1 MSSTLFSLYTADLE
15 KKLERGQAGGV
26 VIGNVKIWLLAYADD
41 IVLLAKSPEEMKEMM
56 RRMKRYLEKRDL
68 VLNTNK
74 SKLMVFKKER
84 GTKKK
89 EKWKWGDKEIEEKK
103 SFKYLGYHFQ
113 KNGSTEKHIEDAAK
127 KTKIALKQTWG
138 IGQRTLRNNSMREE

>member
-1 MSSTLFSLYTADLE
+1 
-15 KKLERGQAGGV
+15 
-26 VIGNVKIWLLAYADD
+26 
-41 IVLLAKSPEEMKEMM
+41 M

-74 SKLMVFKKER
+74 SKLMVFKKGR

-103 SFKYLGYHFQ
+103 LQISRIPFPEKRRHRETHRGCGKENDNSIKTNMGNRTENVEKSFDERRMKIYESLARSIMLYAAEIWWWSGAEKLENLQKKYIKWTLGLDY
-113 KNGSTEKHIEDAAK
+113 NTPTYIV
-127 KTKIALKQTWG
+127 LKET
-138 IGQRTLRNNSMREE
+138 

>member
-1 MSSTLFSLYTADLE
+1 MLCVNKSERDSNSTFSLYTADLE
-15 KKLERGQAGGV
+15 EKLERGQAGGV
-26 VIGNVKIWLLAYADD
+26 VIGNVKIWSLAYADD

-74 SKLMVFKKER
+74 SKLMVFKKGR

-103 SFKYLGYHFQ
+103 SFKYLGYHF
-113 KNGSTEKHIEDAAK
+113 
-127 KTKIALKQTWG
+127 
-138 IGQRTLRNNSMREE
+138 